1 MPAEPKTVYNFA
13 DLLRWPEAT
22 DGLTPP
28 ARLSVF
34 GDPVAHSLSPQMHN
48 PALRA
53 AGIDAQYVRLHIRPE
68 ELGDA
73 LRALPGAG
81 FIGTN
86 VTIPHKTEVLPHLAD
101 ATEVARR
108 IGAVNTVLVSDDG
121 TLIGHNTDGPG
132 FQKAVREEF
141 SVDLSDLRVM
151 ILGAGGGAG
160 RAAAVQCALDR
171 CERLVLVNRTVEK
184 ARDLAAELRDFFR
197 SDRLTGPVDR
207 LEVVPWEP
215 EALARQMDHIDL
227 IVNGTSLGM
236 KPTDP
241 PLLPASLIQPHQM
254 IYDMVYSPAR
264 TRLIADAQA
273 EGARAANG
281 LSMLLWQGAI
291 AFEFWFNR
299 DAPVEAMRKGLSDA
313 VAAKQRQGM

>member
-1 MPAEPKTVYNFA
+1 MPAEPKPVYDFS
-13 DLLRWPEAT
+13 DLKNWAEAT
-22 DGLTPP
+22 AGLLPP

-48 PALRA
+48 PGLSA
-53 AGIDAQYVRLHIRPE
+53 ARIDAQYVRLHIRPE

-73 LRALPGAG
+73 FRALPEAG

-86 VTIPHKTEVLPHLAD
+86 VTIPHKTETLSHMAD
-101 ATEVARR
+101 VTDVARR
-108 IGAVNTVLVSDDG
+108 IGAVNTVLVEDDG
-121 TLIGHNTDGPG
+121 TLVGHNSDGPG
-132 FQKAVREEF
+132 FQRAIREEF

-171 CERLVLVNRTVEK
+171 CERLVLVNRTLDK
-184 ARDLAAELRDFFR
+184 ARELASELGSFFR
-197 SDRLTGPVDR
+197 SDRLEGPVDR
-207 LEVVPWEP
+207 LEVVPWDTD
-215 EALARQMDHIDL
+215 ALARQMDHVDL
-227 IVNGTSLGM
+227 IVNSTSLGM
-236 KPTDP
+236 KRTDP
-241 PLLPASLIQPHQM
+241 QLLHPSLIQPHQM

-291 AFEFWFNR
+291 SFEFWFNR
-299 DAPVEAMRKGLSDA
+299 DAPVAAMRKGLTDA
-313 VAAKQRQGM
+313 VAARAL